1 MNRDQGPS
9 RSRWKDDL
17 VKAYYVK
24 EDRDNL
30 KKEVSEVRMYKK
42 HKEVTIIELVTK
54 LKEATSIT
62 ERALETLNW

>member
-17 VKAYYVK
+17 VKGYYIK

-30 KKEVSEVRMYKK
+30 KKEVSEARMHKK
-42 HKEVTIIELVTK
+42 DKEAMIIELVSRFQ
-54 LKEATSIT
+54 EATSNA
-62 ERALETLNW
+62 ERVLETLNR